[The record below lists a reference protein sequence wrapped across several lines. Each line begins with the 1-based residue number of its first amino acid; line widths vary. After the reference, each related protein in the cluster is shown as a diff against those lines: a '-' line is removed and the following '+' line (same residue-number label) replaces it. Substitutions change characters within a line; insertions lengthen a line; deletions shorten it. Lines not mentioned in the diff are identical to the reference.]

1 MKKEYLHI
9 FFDLDHTLWDF
20 ELNSKT
26 SMHEIYKHFELDVLV
41 TRDFD
46 SFYETYSQHNKLLW
60 ERFQKGHIRS
70 DELKW
75 KRMWRTL
82 MDFKKPDEALA
93 VKMNEKYLE
102 VLPTQKA
109 VFPNTIEILTHL
121 KEKNYSLH
129 LITNGFEK
137 VQQRKI
143 ENCGI
148 APFFTEMIT
157 SESSNSMK
165 PEKEIFETAFKKTGA
180 KAEHSIMIGDNLEA
194 DIQGGINAGM
204 DTVFV
209 NHIGAE
215 ATIDATYVIHD
226 LIELKNIL

>member
-109 VFPNTIEILTHL
+109 VFPNTVEILTHL

-165 PEKEIFETAFKKTGA
+165 PEKEIFEAAFKKTGA

-209 NHIGAE
+209 NHVGAE